1 MFLQVRALASGIFAA
16 ASLREQEAQI
26 VERQALGEAFLAQHV
41 VHQRG
46 VWVLGLEYGVNL
58 SATSFPTWH
67 ERTTRRDKPGLF
79 TNGGWQRQSGA
90 RTALAA
96 R

>member
-1 MFLQVRALASGIFAA
+1 MFGMFLQVRALASGIFAA

-46 VWVLGLEYGVNL
+46 LLLLQQADFCSML
-58 SATSFPTWH
+58 SRINS
-67 ERTTRRDKPGLF
+67 R
-79 TNGGWQRQSGA
+79 
-90 RTALAA
+90 
-96 R
+96 